1 MLSIV
6 SVTVIQNEIMLLVV
20 YTEFYNDSYCIYV
33 ECDSAKCCYAE
44 CPEAIFLVMC
54 DPSMN
59 EL

>member
-1 MLSIV
+1 MIGVGKEMKLHELHYENKGSVLGGRVCGEELLLKFAML
-6 SVTVIQNEIMLLVV
+6 Q
-20 YTEFYNDSYCIYV
+20 
-33 ECDSAKCCYAE
+33 K